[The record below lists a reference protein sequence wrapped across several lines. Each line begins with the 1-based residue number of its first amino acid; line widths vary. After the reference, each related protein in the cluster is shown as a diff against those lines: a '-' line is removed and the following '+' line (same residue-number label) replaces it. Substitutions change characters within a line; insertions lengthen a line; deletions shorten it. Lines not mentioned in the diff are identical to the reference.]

1 MAKRRTPSPD
11 EIDPRNNLQWYTR
24 QALKNADV
32 WTDQAVR
39 KEYRRL
45 RDIAQKRLKTLA
57 KYEPDSYAFTRNVG
71 RYPGA
76 KGATT
81 AELRALMPDLAKFIA
96 ASMGSVM
103 GIRRQRRKAVNTLRE
118 HGYTGVTMK
127 NIKEFGRFMQEWR
140 DKKLTNSYG
149 SPEVVEAFEFT
160 QAQTIPWN
168 KINDDFEQ
176 WLAEQEQLRSYVRIV
191 NENGEKTSADRVLEA
206 FEKIKAGMAVREIY
220 DGETTKNKKRAKRK

>member
-57 KYEPDSYAFTRNVG
+57 KYEPDSYAYARNVG

-81 AELRALMPDLAKFIA
+81 AELRALMPELAKFIA
-96 ASMGSVM
+96 ARTGSVM
-103 GIRRQRRKAVNTLRE
+103 GIRAQRRKAVNTLRE

-127 NIKEFGRFMQEWR
+127 NIKEFF
-140 DKKLTNSYG
+140 SIY
-149 SPEVVEAFEFT
+149 
-160 QAQTIPWN
+160 
-168 KINDDFEQ
+168 
-176 WLAEQEQLRSYVRIV
+176 
-191 NENGEKTSADRVLEA
+191 EK
-206 FEKIKAGMAVREIY
+206 
-220 DGETTKNKKRAKRK
+220 